1 MEWKK
6 ENDEITSEIGSF
18 KESVTNIKKSVPM
31 EIKKSVQ
38 AIITIFNNEFDTL
51 AEELDTLIEMIALAK
66 KQNQKFVKE
75 EIKKNTN
82 DIMVKVKEMINSS
95 QKQANIH
102 T

>member
-1 MEWKK
+1 MKMEWKK

-66 KQNQKFVKE
+66 K
-75 EIKKNTN
+75 
-82 DIMVKVKEMINSS
+82 
-95 QKQANIH
+95 
-102 T
+102 